1 VGGCVCLVKAP
12 IIDMSKGPNQT
23 TILLLVSDPLV
34 RAVTQETLQ
43 EQGYVVVSSGD
54 LGVAVDWLKD
64 LEPDLLIT
72 RIYVER
78 MSGHAAAKYL
88 QTKRPEMRVLIMSG
102 LLDDER
108 LANRESI
115 AGFEIFPRPYS
126 AAEFLEKVREVLSKP
141 RG

>member
-1 VGGCVCLVKAP
+1 MP
-12 IIDMSKGPNQT
+12 KGPDQT

-34 RAVTQETLQ
+34 RAVTQETLEQ
-43 EQGYVVVSSGD
+43 QGYFVVSSGD
-54 LGVAVDWLKD
+54 LGGAVDWLKQ
-64 LEPDLLIT
+64 LQPALLIT

-78 MSGHAAAKYL
+78 MPGHMAAKYL

-108 LANRESI
+108 LANQESI
-115 AGFEIFPRPYS
+115 AGFEIFPKPYS
-126 AAEFLEKVREVLSKP
+126 AAEFLQKVRDVLAKP